1 MARAV
6 PDRAREFAM
15 AQVLAPDGKV
25 VGELPALGD
34 DALRTLY
41 RNMVVGR
48 VFDQRMLN
56 LQRQGRI
63 GTYAPVS
70 GQEAAQVGAVAGLK
84 PDEWLFPTYR
94 DYAAMYSHGMPLSRL
109 VEFPMGHPQGGIA
122 PPDVPI
128 YAISIV
134 IASHLPHAVGAAWA
148 SRLMG
153 EEKAFLAMHGDG
165 ATSEGDFHEAMNFAG
180 VFQAPIVFLCEN
192 NGWAISVP
200 RHRQTASRTI
210 AQKADGYGMP
220 GIMVDGNDVLA
231 VYKVVS
237 HALDRARA
245 GEGPTL
251 IEAVTYRMGPHTT
264 ADDPT
269 RYRSKEELERM
280 ESLDPVARM
289 RTYLAGRG
297 LWSDEL
303 EGRLLD
309 EVREEV
315 ARAVSE
321 AEAAVMPTPDFFFDN
336 VYARATPALEGQ
348 RRTFRPEEEE

>member
-1 MARAV
+1 MARAL

-25 VGELPALGD
+25 VSEPPRLPDA
-34 DALRTLY
+34 ALRALY
-41 RNMVVGR
+41 RKMVVGR

-70 GQEAAQVGAVAGLK
+70 GQEAAQVGAASALR

-94 DYAAMYSHGMPLSRL
+94 DYAAMYCHGMPLSRL
-109 VEFPMGHPQGGIA
+109 VAFPMGHPTGCVA

-128 YAISIV
+128 YAVSIS

-148 SRLMG
+148 SRLMD
-153 EEKAFLAMHGDG
+153 ESKAFLATHGDG
-165 ATSEGDFHEAMNFAG
+165 ATSEGDFHEAMNLAG
-180 VFQAPIVFLCEN
+180 VFQAPVVFLCEN

-210 AQKADGYGMP
+210 AQKADAYGLP
-220 GIMVDGNDVLA
+220 GVMVDGNDVLA
-231 VYKVVS
+231 VYRAVDE
-237 HALDRARA
+237 ALGRARE
-245 GEGPTL
+245 GGGPTL
-251 IEAVTYRMGPHTT
+251 IEAVTYRLGPHTT

-280 ESLDPVARM
+280 ETLDPLVRM
-289 RTYLAGRG
+289 RAFLQGRG
-297 LWSDEL
+297 LWNDEAESHL
-303 EGRLLD
+303 MD
-309 EVREEV
+309 EAREEV

-321 AEAAVMPTPDFFFDN
+321 AEAASAPAPDYFFDAVYERPTPE
-336 VYARATPALEGQ
+336 LERQ
-348 RRTFRPEEEE
+348 RRRFVPEEGE

>member
-1 MARAV
+1 
-6 PDRAREFAM
+6 M

-25 VGELPALGD
+25 VGDPPVLDE
-34 DALRTLY
+34 DALRGLY
-41 RNMVVGR
+41 RKMVVGR

-70 GQEAAQVGAVAGLK
+70 GQEAAQVGAVSALR

-94 DYAAMYSHGMPLSRL
+94 DYAAMYGHGMPLSRL
-109 VEFPMGHPQGGIA
+109 VAFPMGHPQGGIA
-122 PPDVPI
+122 PPDVAV
-128 YAISIV
+128 YAISIS

-148 SRLMG
+148 SSLMG
-153 EEKAFLAMHGDG
+153 ERKGFLATHGDG

-180 VFQAPIVFLCEN
+180 VFKAPLVFLCQN

-210 AQKADGYGMP
+210 AQKADAYGMP
-220 GIMVDGNDVLA
+220 GVMVDGNDVLA
-231 VYKVVS
+231 VYKVVAE
-237 HALDRARA
+237 ALERARA

-251 IEAVTYRMGPHTT
+251 VEAVTYRLGPHTT

-280 ESLDPVARM
+280 ESLDPLARM
-289 RTYLAGRG
+289 RAYLSRRS
-297 LWSDEL
+297 LWNDES
-303 EGRLLD
+303 ESRLLD
-309 EVREEV
+309 EAREEV

-321 AEAAVMPTPDFFFDN
+321 AESAALPPPDFFFEA
-336 VYARATPALEGQ
+336 VYDRMTPELERQ
-348 RRTFRPEEEE
+348 RRAFRPEEGE

>member
-1 MARAV
+1 
-6 PDRAREFAM
+6 M

-25 VGELPALGD
+25 VGEPPALD
-34 DALRTLY
+34 EDALRSLY
-41 RNMVVGR
+41 RKMVVGR

-70 GQEAAQVGAVAGLK
+70 GQEAAQVGAVSALR

-94 DYAAMYSHGMPLSRL
+94 DYAAMYCHGMPLSRL

-128 YAISIV
+128 YAISIS

-148 SRLMG
+148 SRLKDESKG
-153 EEKAFLAMHGDG
+153 FLVTHGDG

-180 VFQAPIVFLCEN
+180 VFQAPIVFLCQN

-210 AQKADGYGMP
+210 AQKADAYGMP
-220 GIMVDGNDVLA
+220 GLMVDGNDVLA
-231 VYKVVS
+231 VYKVVAE
-237 HALDRARA
+237 ALERARGGDGA
-245 GEGPTL
+245 TL
-251 IEAVTYRMGPHTT
+251 IEAVTYRLGPHTT

-280 ESLDPVARM
+280 ESLDPLVRM
-289 RTYLAGRG
+289 RAYLAARG
-297 LWSDEL
+297 LWNDEA
-303 EGRLLD
+303 ESRLMD
-309 EVREEV
+309 EAREEV

-321 AEAAVMPTPDFFFDN
+321 AEAVSMPAPDFFFDK
-336 VYARATPALEGQ
+336 VYEQPTPDLERQ
-348 RRTFRPEEEE
+348 RRAFRPEEEE